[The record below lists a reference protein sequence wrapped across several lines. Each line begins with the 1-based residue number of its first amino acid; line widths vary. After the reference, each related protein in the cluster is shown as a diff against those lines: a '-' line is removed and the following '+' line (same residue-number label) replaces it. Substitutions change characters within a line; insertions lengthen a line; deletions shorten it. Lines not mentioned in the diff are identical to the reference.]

1 MKCIKCGAEIDN
13 NALSCDKCS
22 LVFTEEMKASM
33 IAYENQMAEYNR
45 QMEEYN
51 RKMAEYNNQVETAQA
66 DEQST
71 RPIEFGAD
79 EQSTRPIEFGAD
91 EQSTRPIEFGA
102 DEQSTRPIEHGVDEQ
117 IGQPVEMPGMPQPVE
132 GSGMPQMAG
141 GSGMPQMAGGSG
153 MPQMAGY
160 YKAESKPVPS
170 GMAGYSYANSDVQRR
185 VAASNKKGIPNFITM
200 LGVIL
205 AIVATFLPY
214 AMQGDTSRS
223 LWSVFGKGNIYDLLM
238 VIGLMAL
245 ALIAFVLCFF
255 NNTAC
260 KVINFICSCGVA
272 SALIFEFVLTIID
285 KKDLANAS
293 LAYGSIM
300 SVVAAGLLIIAVPI
314 WSIIFRKK

>member
-51 RKMAEYNNQVETAQA
+51 RKMAEYNNQTGSEEHIAKPDEVEATGQGMSSMGLDA

-71 RPIEFGAD
+71 RPIEFGVD
-79 EQSTRPIEFGAD
+79 EQSTRPLEVGMEEQN
-91 EQSTRPIEFGA
+91 EQSGEIPGM
-102 DEQSTRPIEHGVDEQ
+102 S
-117 IGQPVEMPGMPQPVE
+117 QPVEASGMPQPVE
-132 GSGMPQMAG
+132 A
-141 GSGMPQMAGGSG
+141 SG

-160 YKAESKPVPS
+160 YNAASNPVPS
-170 GMAGYSYANSDVQRR
+170 GMAGYSYANADVQKR
-185 VAASNKKGIPNFITM
+185 VASSNKKGVPNFVTM

-205 AIVATFLPY
+205 AIAATFLPY
-214 AMQGDTSRS
+214 AMQGDVSRS
-223 LWSVFGKGNIYDLLM
+223 LWSVFGKGSIYDLLM

-245 ALIAFVLCFF
+245 ALVAFVLCFF

-272 SALIFEFVLTIID
+272 GTLVFEFVLTIID
-285 KKDLANAS
+285 KKEIADAS
-293 LAYGSIM
+293 LAYGSII